1 LLLPPDSTHP
11 LLNEHQCRHF
21 EVLLA
26 GLEESL
32 TFVEDLVARN
42 DRAEHTGLTRYASD
56 LPPGFAN
63 SIRPVLTELRS
74 RTTRLAAELA
84 LRGQTRS
91 IARSI
96 RAILVGEMVRLEDS
110 TSAQL
115 RGYGAVDPGVT
126 NVIEPELNALH
137 ALLATIHRRLTET
150 RQVASPRG
158 DPRSGT

>member
-1 LLLPPDSTHP
+1 MPQDSTHP
-11 LLNEHQCRHF
+11 LLNEHQRRHF

-42 DRAEHTGLTRYASD
+42 DRADSTGLTRYESD
-56 LPPGFAN
+56 LPPGLAN
-63 SIRPVLTELRS
+63 SIRPVLTELRT

-96 RAILVGEMVRLEDS
+96 GAIVVGEMVRLEDS

-115 RGYGAVDPGVT
+115 RGYGAVDPRVT
-126 NVIEPELNALH
+126 NVIEPELSALH

-150 RQVASPRG
+150 RQVAPPGG